1 MDSAAPLP
9 STKIDLRTADSVER
23 LATALGVHPDFFS
36 ADFLQQ
42 RKSFYL
48 QHSIPKKSRHRSLE
62 RRVVWEPLDPV
73 SRVHKTIARR
83 LNAYLLAYVQ
93 DFPHPAAFG
102 YVRGRSTLANAF
114 VHAGKRL
121 LVRADITNF
130 FPSITTPRVR
140 EALVRTGIPEKSATP
155 LSELVTLDGHLPL
168 GLHSSPTLA
177 NLVCTELDVDLDNL
191 AKSKNCRYTRYA
203 DDISISGN
211 STLPDRQEIQF
222 ILERHEFDLSDRKFR
237 VSKRGQA
244 HYVTGLSISDAVPHA
259 PSRMKRRVRQE
270 LHFIRK
276 FGFDEHF
283 DRIGERFLQRGIN
296 RLDGTINYV
305 ASIEKSS
312 AEHFR
317 ATWHELLQ
325 DSGHEPTFQTRG
337 ANDRSISVYI
347 DESEFKTN
355 DRPQL
360 ALAFARTEEPHQ
372 LSAVIS
378 DTVGDYLADP
388 FSKGDKSIVQK
399 RGLHYSEIHFD
410 LRTRFLEK
418 MPPMPF
424 SAAISFQEIE
434 PEKYQTA
441 YLDLYS
447 RLLRQLL
454 STSDGATLKIVIEQ
468 NSKVSRNQIEELTKR
483 IYFQISLSG
492 GRAPQNCPD
501 IIFCGKQDE
510 PNIAIV
516 DFIASTFAAYADDDR
531 GGQEKFLEFER
542 VRDKIRYIENADK
555 GQFFTRKRPF
565 SRLKDG

>member
-9 STKIDLRTADSVER
+9 SAKIDLRIADSVER

-36 ADFLQQ
+36 ADFLL
-42 RKSFYL
+42 RRENFYL
-48 QHSIPKKSRHRSLE
+48 QHNIPKKSRHRSFE
-62 RRVVWEPLDPV
+62 RRVVWEAIEPI
-73 SRVHKTIARR
+73 SRLHKTVARR
-83 LNAYLLAYVQ
+83 LNAYLLTYVQ
-93 DFPHPAAFG
+93 GFPHPAAFG
-102 YVRGRSTLANAF
+102 YVRGRSTLANAS
-114 VHAGKRL
+114 VHAGKKL

-130 FPSITTPRVR
+130 FPSITASRVR
-140 EALVRTGIPEKSATP
+140 EALARTGIPEISATA
-155 LSELVTLDGHLPL
+155 LSELVTLEGHLPL

-177 NLVCTELDVDLDNL
+177 NLVCIELDVDLDNL
-191 AKSKNCRYTRYA
+191 AKSKGCRYTRYA

-211 STLPDRQEIQF
+211 STLPDKQEIRS
-222 ILERHEFDLSDRKFR
+222 ILERHEFNLSDRKFR

-244 HYVTGLSISDAVPHA
+244 HYVTGLSISDAIPHA
-259 PSRMKRRVRQE
+259 PSKMKRRVRQE

-283 DRIGERFLQRGIN
+283 DRIEERFLQRGIN

-305 ASIEKSS
+305 ASIEKST

-317 ATWHELLQ
+317 ATWHKLLL

-337 ANDRSISVYI
+337 PNDRSITVYI
-347 DESEFKTN
+347 DESEFKAN
-355 DRPQL
+355 DRPHL
-360 ALAFARTEEPHQ
+360 AVAFARTEEPHE
-372 LSAVIS
+372 LTAVIS
-378 DTVGDYLADP
+378 NTVSDYLADP
-388 FSKGDKSIVQK
+388 FAKGEKSIVRK

-418 MPPMPF
+418 LPPMPF

-434 PEKYQTA
+434 PGKYQAA

-454 STSDGATLKIVIEQ
+454 TTSDGATLKILIEQ
-468 NSKVSRNQIEELTKR
+468 NSKVSRNEIEKLTEK
-483 IYFQISLSG
+483 IYFKISLSG

-501 IIFCGKQDE
+501 INFCGKQDE

-542 VRDKIRYIENADK
+542 VRDKIRYIENADN